1 VPVTP
6 SGFEEQLWSRL
17 VYEVLVAVEEAVVAV
32 PVAVAV
38 AVAVA
43 DANEA
48 LSCATLRSAS
58 FAWLAL
64 TPVPAA
70 RPMTAADSSAMM
82 AHRTNSNT
90 GQPQRVPFFFP
101 PPRDGTAPAATGL
114 V

>member
-1 VPVTP
+1 MPVTP
-6 SGFEEQLWSRL
+6 SGFEEQLRSRAS
-17 VYEVLVAVEEAVVAV
+17 YEVLVAVEEAVVAV
-32 PVAVAV
+32 PVAV

-70 RPMTAADSSAMM
+70 RPMTAAESSAMM

-90 GQPQRVPFFFP
+90 GQPQRVPFLFP